1 MDMVNTFVTESYKLT
16 PTIYLRV
23 ALHKLLPTLAVIIC
37 IPVIACLI
45 GSYWDSRML
54 FVALIFIFLVA
65 PMVLAHIYFSRM
77 LTTEAQRSLS
87 AKHVEVSPGQYIKV
101 IYEGTGESPVPSPIT
116 IDWDEIESC
125 RMFNREIAIYTLKH
139 SQPLIIPM
147 STLPTHI
154 DPMIFCT
161 SLGN

>member
-1 MDMVNTFVTESYKLT
+1 MEMANTFVTESYKLT
-16 PTIYLRV
+16 PATYLRV
-23 ALHKLLPTLAVIIC
+23 ALHKQSPMLAVIIC

-45 GSYWDSRML
+45 GSYWDLRML

-65 PMVLAHIYFSRM
+65 PMVLAHTYFNRM
-77 LTTEAQRSLS
+77 LTIEAQRSLS
-87 AKHVEVSPGQYIKV
+87 AKHVEVAPGKYIKV
-101 IYEGTGESPVPSPIT
+101 IYEGTGDSPVPSPIT

-125 RMFNREIAIYTLKH
+125 RLFKREIAIYTLKY
-139 SQPLIIPM
+139 SQPLIIPL
-147 STLPTHI
+147 STIPPHI